1 MRGRGEWPPGGEGQD
16 RCNIVVTSVH
26 FVTVSGYLEGSVSRN
41 KDVLTQLS
49 PSSRAILTHF
59 TFLHFAASFAASFAP
74 LCPCLTSRPGV
85 WSSVLLTY
93 SPPLDLRNFRY
104 SDILGIIS
112 ADRRVR
118 LTRYIVEFKIIRRF
132 RRCLLSQEREGAY
145 LYSFISLG
153 VTTNLEEDKSESRGR
168 VTMNHHHYQYLLQS
182 HAMMISF
189 NIYTCR
195 L

>member
-1 MRGRGEWPPGGEGQD
+1 MRGRGEWPGERVRIDVILSWPVYTLWQCQD
-16 RCNIVVTSVH
+16 TWRGPCPVTRMSWPSYPPPPELSSPISLS
-26 FVTVSGYLEGSVSRN
+26 FSSLPPSLPPSLPFAPVSPHGRAFEVACYWPTLPPWIWEIFAIPTFLGSFQPTDEWDS
-41 KDVLTQLS
+41 LGILL
-49 PSSRAILTHF
+49 SSR
-59 TFLHFAASFAASFAP
+59 
-74 LCPCLTSRPGV
+74 
-85 WSSVLLTY
+85 SSGDSGDACY
-93 SPPLDLRNFRY
+93 P
-104 SDILGIIS
+104 
-112 ADRRVR
+112 RRG
-118 LTRYIVEFKIIRRF
+118 K
-132 RRCLLSQEREGAY
+132 GAY

>member
-41 KDVLTQLS
+41 KDVLTQLF

-85 WSSVLLTY
+85 
-93 SPPLDLRNFRY
+93 
-104 SDILGIIS
+104 
-112 ADRRVR
+112 
-118 LTRYIVEFKIIRRF
+118 
-132 RRCLLSQEREGAY
+132 
-145 LYSFISLG
+145 
-153 VTTNLEEDKSESRGR
+153 
-168 VTMNHHHYQYLLQS
+168 
-182 HAMMISF
+182 
-189 NIYTCR
+189 
-195 L
+195 